1 MLERGGGRR
10 HPYVGMTLK
19 DRNTK
24 GVGKM
29 DVLVR
34 YRFIQEGFLES

>member
-1 MLERGGGRR
+1 MVLESGGGRR

-24 GVGKM
+24 GGGENGRTGEV
-29 DVLVR
+29 
-34 YRFIQEGFLES
+34 